1 MLSSDVWAGT
11 GREGGQ
17 GGQGGCEFRVSRDKS
32 VHLAATITKD
42 FLSVYSRVHFEG
54 QLEASRTQISGSQD
68 ATTEDLDICIFPEI
82 P

>member
-11 GREGGQ
+11 GRE

-42 FLSVYSRVHFEG
+42 FRSVYSRVHFEG
-54 QLEASRTQISGSQD
+54 QLEARRSQICGSKD
-68 ATTEDLDICIFPEI
+68 ATTEDLAICIFPEI